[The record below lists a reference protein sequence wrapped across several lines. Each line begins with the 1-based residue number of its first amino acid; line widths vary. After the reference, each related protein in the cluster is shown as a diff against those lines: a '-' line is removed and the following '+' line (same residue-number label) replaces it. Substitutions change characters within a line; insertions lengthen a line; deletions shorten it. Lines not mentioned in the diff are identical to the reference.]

1 MKRIDLKNKIKSA
14 FINNT
19 PELREN
25 TKEICLNTTQESPD
39 SILLKNANKIN
50 RRLVKGI
57 ICTSLISAISLATI
71 FVSYSS
77 FNFNRNET
85 NMSIYL
91 DVNPSIQI
99 DVNNYNRVIKCLPLN
114 DDAKIILENL
124 NLKGVVI
131 ETAINS
137 IVSSLYINGYLS
149 SDSNSILVSI
159 DSLDNNV
166 KLSEIT
172 NQISEIFTR
181 NEDMDCAIIAQ
192 TVENNEELFK
202 EAQENQISIGKMS
215 LINKII
221 DVSQTYDI
229 DDAKK
234 LSTLSIKELNLIYS
248 ISIKDAQ
255 QNPPSEEIISG
266 NPNGYINQNQA
277 LDLVLEKI
285 NVTKSEVRWYNIEVV
300 AHYDSPNQRK
310 MLYLVTV
317 VLFDNT
323 QRQCFYLDCVTGE
336 FIEKTNNDEDSNNA
350 KPRSL

>member
-39 SILLKNANKIN
+39 NILLKNANKIN
-50 RRLVKGI
+50 KRLVKGI
-57 ICTSLISAISLATI
+57 ICTSLISAVSLATI

-114 DDAKIILENL
+114 DDAEIILENL

-159 DSLDNNV
+159 DNAVDSTT
-166 KLSEIT
+166 LSEIT

-181 NEDMDCAIIAQ
+181 NEDIDCAIIAQ
-192 TVENNEELFK
+192 TVEKNEELFK

-221 DVSQTYDI
+221 EVSQTYEM
-229 DDAKK
+229 DDVKE
-234 LSTLSIKELNLIYS
+234 LSALSIKELNLIYS

-255 QNPPSEEIISG
+255 QNPPEEEIISG
-266 NPNGYINQNQA
+266 NPNGYIDQNKA
-277 LDLVLEKI
+277 FDLVLEKMNI
-285 NVTKSEVRWYNIEVV
+285 TKDKVRWYNIEVV

-310 MLYLVTV
+310 MLYFVTV

-323 QRQCFYLDCVTGE
+323 QRQYFYLDCITGD
-336 FIEKTNNDEDSNNA
+336 FIEKSSNGNDSNNA
-350 KPRSL
+350 QPRSL